1 MSGVFFLWI
10 YFRLTMKINCAF
22 IPQLADEPFKAAKA
36 AAATFA
42 AAVLNSDNRRFEG
55 HEARWPGS

>member
-1 MSGVFFLWI
+1 
-10 YFRLTMKINCAF
+10 MKINFAF